1 MQLPEKVSD
10 KKKDQGYGTICEIGK
25 ERIRRAGKKIL
36 EELATKKAENGLF
49 DKESEPTRL
58 DVGFR
63 VLKLD
68 TSNMQD
74 VYYTPEDSSAA
85 TLFDDNVKPD
95 RTPED
100 LLFQVM
106 LEYNLPLSAKS
117 RGKPLPVRK
126 CSA

>member
-1 MQLPEKVSD
+1 MFDNEA
-10 KKKDQGYGTICEIGK
+10 
-25 ERIRRAGKKIL
+25 ERHK
-36 EELATKKAENGLF
+36 
-49 DKESEPTRL
+49 L

-68 TSNMQD
+68 TSNIQD

-85 TLFDDNVKPD
+85 TLFEDNVKPD

-106 LEYNLPLSAKS
+106 LECNLWFQ
-117 RGKPLPVRK
+117 
-126 CSA
+126 